1 MGKDQQRRGTADS
14 SALNPPLHGAGKL
27 DRQRLGRD
35 AEAAAERFLTDHA
48 HRILLRNHRCRMG
61 ELDLVACDD
70 TRAPEHVV
78 LVIAEVRLRSR
89 QDFGGGAAS
98 VTHHK
103 QRRLLHATRHL
114 LAMYPQLSRLPI
126 RFDVLDLA
134 PDAQGYRIEW
144 IRHAFSV

>member
-1 MGKDQQRRGTADS
+1 MGEDQQRPGATRSGS
-14 SALNPPLHGAGKL
+14 LSAAPP

-48 HRILLRNHRCRMG
+48 HRVLLRNYRCRMG

-70 TRAPEHVV
+70 THTPAPC

-89 QDFGGGAAS
+89 RDFGGGAAS
-98 VTHHK
+98 VDHRK
-103 QRRLLHATRHL
+103 QQRLLRAAHHL
-114 LAMYPQLSRLPI
+114 LVTHPELARLPV

-134 PDAQGYRIEW
+134 PEDGGYRIEW
-144 IRHAFSV
+144 IRHAFTA